1 MLWDKVYRALKKG
14 TVPIKNMDIFNLF
27 YYLNKPFIWFLLF
40 FLLAILLA
48 FFVIKNYF
56 FKIFKFNFAFGK
68 VILLI
73 SVPKD
78 SGNKEEG
85 KKSIKEI
92 LGSAET
98 FWGNIG
104 GLKAQ
109 KGLKTKIFGRSDTFS
124 FEIVSDKEG
133 IISFYAVVPKYLQH
147 FFEQQLQAQ
156 YPSAQIDLVDDYNI
170 FLSKGKTVSA
180 SLVLKNN
187 SMLPI
192 RTYLKLETDFL
203 NAITNSLSKIAQ
215 EDAAV
220 IQIVTR
226 SATPGWRNRGIKVA
240 SEMQQGKKFSDAL
253 AITGTSVIFKFFKVL
268 WQAFAPKKEDDAIKD
283 NQKKQHQLSPMEQ
296 EIVKSLEEKASKA
309 GFDVNIRIIV
319 SAQNKEKAKI
329 YLNNITN
336 AFSQY
341 TDYQYG
347 NGFKIIKGD
356 DSTIENFIYR
366 FFNSKNSFI
375 LNSEEMTGIYHFP
388 LATTETPN
396 IRWLMAKKAPA
407 PINIPT
413 QGLFMGY
420 NIYRGEK
427 KEIRIK
433 REDRRRH
440 MYIVGMT
447 GTGKSWFAEGLAMQD
462 IANGEGACFIDPHG
476 DAIDHILERIPKN
489 RAEDVILF
497 DPGDLTRPLG
507 LNMLE
512 YDSPEQKTFVINE
525 VMNIFDKLYDL
536 RQTGGPMFEQYFKNA
551 CHLIMDDPESGS
563 TLLEVPKV
571 LADENFRKY
580 KLSKCKTPVVKEF
593 WEKQALKAGGEASL
607 QNMVPYIT
615 SKLTPF
621 LTNEFMRPIIA
632 QQKSSL
638 DFRKAMDEKK
648 IILAKLSKGK
658 IGETNAYLLGMI
670 IIGKILMSALAR
682 GDMPEDKR
690 NDFYLYIDEF
700 QNFLT
705 ESMQT
710 ILSEAR
716 KYRLCLTMVHQ
727 YIAQLVKGG
736 DTKFK
741 DSIFGNVGTKVAYR
755 VGVDDAETLVKEF
768 SPVFNEYD
776 FLNMPKYNAFVKLLI
791 DNANPPAFNMVAIPL
806 NEVPGVQSA
815 NPESAKMI
823 KELSRLKYGKDK
835 NIIENEIIKRSK
847 LLIN

>member
-1 MLWDKVYRALKKG
+1 MEVFD
-14 TVPIKNMDIFNLF
+14 LF
-27 YYLNKPFIWFLLF
+27 YYLKNPLILILLFLLLF
-40 FLLAILLA
+40 IILA
-48 FFVIKNYF
+48 FIFIKNYF
-56 FKIFKFNFAFGK
+56 AKIFKFKFAFNK

-78 SGNKEEG
+78 SGNKEDG

-109 KGLKTKIFGRSDTFS
+109 TGLKSLLFGRSDTFS

-133 IISFYAVVPKYLQH
+133 IISFYAIVPKYLQH

-170 FLSKGKTVSA
+170 FLPHGKITSA

-203 NAITNSLSKIAQ
+203 NAVTNSLSKIAQ

-226 SATPGWRNRGIKVA
+226 SATPGWRNKGIKVA
-240 SEMQQGKKFSDAL
+240 SEMQQGKKLSEAL
-253 AITGTSVIFKFFKVL
+253 RITGTSLISKLFKTL
-268 WQAFAPKKEDDAIKD
+268 WQSFVPKKQDDANKVD
-283 NQKKQHQLSPMEQ
+283 QKKQHQLSPMEQ
-296 EIVKSLEEKASKA
+296 EIIKSLEEKASKA
-309 GFDVNIRIIV
+309 GFEVNIRIIV
-319 SAQNKEKAKI
+319 SAQNEEKAQI
-329 YLNNITN
+329 YLNNITS
-336 AFSQY
+336 AFAQY

-356 DSTIENFIYR
+356 ESTIENFIYR
-366 FFNSKNSFI
+366 FLDNKKSFI

-388 LATTETPN
+388 LSTTETPN
-396 IRWLMAKKAPA
+396 IKWLMAKKAPA
-407 PINIPT
+407 PINIPS

-427 KEIRIK
+427 REIRIK

-440 MYIVGMT
+440 MYVVGMT

-462 IANGEGACFIDPHG
+462 IANGEGVCFIDPHG
-476 DAIDHILERIPKN
+476 DAIEHILERIPKN
-489 RAEDVILF
+489 RVEDVILF
-497 DPGDLTRPLG
+497 DPADLTRPLG

-525 VMNIFDKLYDL
+525 IMNIFDKLYDL

-551 CHLIMDDPESGS
+551 CHLIMDDPASGS

-571 LADENFRKY
+571 LADEDFRKY

-632 QQKSSL
+632 QQKSSFQ
-638 DFRKAMDEKK
+638 FREAMDGQK

-670 IIGKILMSALAR
+670 IIGKILMSALSR

-690 NDFYLYIDEF
+690 KDFYLYVDEF

-705 ESMQT
+705 DSMQI

-716 KYRLCLTMVHQ
+716 KYRLCLTIVHQ
-727 YIAQLVKGG
+727 YIGQLIKSG

-755 VGVDDAETLVKEF
+755 VGVDDAEVLTKEF

-776 FLNMPKYNAFVKLLI
+776 FLNMAKYNAFVKLLI
-791 DNANPPAFNMVAIPL
+791 DNANPPAFNMAAVPF
-806 NEVPGVQSA
+806 NEVPGVQPA
-815 NPESAKMI
+815 NPESARLV

-847 LLIN
+847 SLIN

>member
-1 MLWDKVYRALKKG
+1 
-14 TVPIKNMDIFNLF
+14 MDIFNLF
-27 YYLNKPFIWFLLF
+27 YYLNKPFVLILLF
-40 FLLAILLA
+40 FLLAVLPA

-56 FKIFKFNFAFGK
+56 SKIFKFKFAFEK

-73 SVPKD
+73 SVPKN
-78 SGNKEEG
+78 SGNKEDN

-109 KGLKTKIFGRSDTFS
+109 KGLKAWLFGRSDTFS

-133 IISFYAVVPKYLQH
+133 IISFYAIVPQHLQH

-156 YPSAQIDLVDDYNI
+156 YPSAQIDVVDDYNI
-170 FLSKGKTVSA
+170 FLPHGTTMSA
-180 SLVLKNN
+180 SLVLKNH

-192 RTYLKLETDFL
+192 RTYLKSETDFL
-203 NAITNSLSKIAQ
+203 NAITNSLSKIAE

-220 IQIVTR
+220 IQIVAR
-226 SATPGWRNRGIKVA
+226 SATPGWRDRGMKVA
-240 SEMQQGKKFSDAL
+240 SEMQQGKKLSEAMS
-253 AITGTSVIFKFFKVL
+253 ITGSGVISKFFNTL
-268 WQAFAPKKEDDAIKD
+268 WQSFAPKKQDDAPGAKP
-283 NQKKQHQLSPMEQ
+283 KKEHQLSPMEQ
-296 EIVKSLEEKASKA
+296 EIIKSLEEKASKA

-319 SAQNKEKAKI
+319 SAQNKDKAQM

-347 NGFKIIKGD
+347 NGFKIVKGD

-366 FFNSKNSFI
+366 LLDSKKSFI
-375 LNSEEMTGIYHFP
+375 LNSEEMTGVYHFP

-420 NIYRGEK
+420 NVYRGEK
-427 KEIRIK
+427 KEIRIE

-462 IANGEGACFIDPHG
+462 IANGEGVCFIDPHG
-476 DAIDHILERIPKN
+476 DAIEHILERIPKN

-497 DPGDLTRPLG
+497 DPADLTRPLG

-536 RQTGGPMFEQYFKNA
+536 KQTGGPMFEQYFKNA
-551 CHLIMDDPESGS
+551 CHLIMDDPASGS

-571 LADENFRKY
+571 LADEDFRKY
-580 KLSKCKTPVVKEF
+580 KLSKCKTPVVKDF

-607 QNMVPYIT
+607 QNIVPYIA

-621 LTNEFMRPIIA
+621 LTNEFMQPIIS

-638 DFRKAMDEKK
+638 NFRKAMDGQK

-658 IGETNAYLLGMI
+658 IGELNAYLLGMI

-682 GDMPEDKR
+682 GDMPEEERK
-690 NDFYLYIDEF
+690 DFYLYIDEF

-705 ESMQT
+705 DSMQI

-716 KYRLCLTMVHQ
+716 KYHLCLTVAHQ
-727 YIAQLVKGG
+727 YIGQLVKAG

-755 VGVDDAETLVKEF
+755 VGVDDAEALTKEF

-791 DNANPPAFNMVAIPL
+791 DNANPPAFNMAAVPF
-806 NEVPGVQSA
+806 NDVPGVQSA

-835 NIIENEIIKRSK
+835 NIIEDEIIKRSK
-847 LLIN
+847 LFIN